1 MRQRRACALE
11 LPQVTGSDR
20 SSESEEVNEEGES
33 VLVKYLR
40 LDAPGSISMY
50 YDQKVCAEGFI
61 TIKEL

>member
-1 MRQRRACALE
+1 LE
-11 LPQVTGSDR
+11 LSEVIGSYR
-20 SSESEEVNEEGES
+20 SSESEEINEQGEA